1 MTEGGAPYMQSHK
14 YSSEQGGLCRLG
26 QTVTNTWPRW
36 CLACTR
42 LSYPESHMALSS
54 HTGQGMGFGF
64 QAQGLPGHGPLVHT
78 SYDPL
83 AKSLEFPITAASGG
97 KGGVKVVRGAQGDR
111 RGEKM
116 CLEMKWMKRP

>member
-1 MTEGGAPYMQSHK
+1 
-14 YSSEQGGLCRLG
+14 
-26 QTVTNTWPRW
+26 
-36 CLACTR
+36 
-42 LSYPESHMALSS
+42 MALSS
-54 HTGQGMGFGF
+54 HTGRGMGFAF

-97 KGGVKVVRGAQGDR
+97 RGGVKVVRGAQGDR
-111 RGEKM
+111 RGKKM